1 MPAISVKMVT
11 VRAVEIRVRA
21 PTNARDAHQGGNR
34 NSRPVL
40 DMMLCRVLC
49 LACNEA
55 REQCSRCRDLVD
67 ACTNTH
73 VEAAFTAVDDPASDP
88 ARPPTAAN
96 PPQSSLNL
104 PIIEP
109 EQFEFFNSK
118 LRMNRQLTRIC
129 QSLRSLKKESDCEN
143 PVVEAWYTTD
153 GQNLLD
159 DGEFCPDVLFVRSH
173 YDKLFQKIRR
183 NRRVILTGNPGI
195 SKSV

>member
-1 MPAISVKMVT
+1 MLRLV
-11 VRAVEIRVRA
+11 AVLVFLLSAAALALVNRVA
-21 PTNARDAHQGGNR
+21 
-34 NSRPVL
+34 SRPRSQL
-40 DMMLCRVLC
+40 
-49 LACNEA
+49 
-55 REQCSRCRDLVD
+55 
-67 ACTNTH
+67 
-73 VEAAFTAVDDPASDP
+73 FTAVDDPASDP

-129 QSLRSLKKESDCEN
+129 RSLRSLKKERICED
-143 PVVEAWYTTD
+143 PVVEAWYTAD
-153 GQNLLD
+153 EQGILD
-159 DGEFCPDVLFVRSH
+159 DDDICPDVLFIRSH

>member
-40 DMMLCRVLC
+40 GMMLCRVL
-49 LACNEA
+49 
-55 REQCSRCRDLVD
+55 CSRCRDLVD

-129 QSLRSLKKESDCEN
+129 RSLRSLKKERICED
-143 PVVEAWYTTD
+143 PVVEAWYTAD

-159 DGEFCPDVLFVRSH
+159 DDEFCPDVLFVRSH
-173 YDKLFQKIRR
+173 HDKLFQKIRLK
-183 NRRVILTGNPGI
+183 RRVILTGNPGI

>member
-1 MPAISVKMVT
+1 MLRLV
-11 VRAVEIRVRA
+11 AVLVFLLSAAAFAPSRVA
-21 PTNARDAHQGGNR
+21 
-34 NSRPVL
+34 SRPRSQL
-40 DMMLCRVLC
+40 
-49 LACNEA
+49 
-55 REQCSRCRDLVD
+55 
-67 ACTNTH
+67 
-73 VEAAFTAVDDPASDP
+73 
-88 ARPPTAAN
+88 
-96 PPQSSLNL
+96 SLNL

-129 QSLRSLKKESDCEN
+129 RSLRSLKKESDCEN

-173 YDKLFQKIRR
+173 YDKLFQKIRGID
-183 NRRVILTGNPGI
+183 RVILTGNPGI